1 VAILAVVVALV
12 AAPGVAARADVPSA
26 LAVGSSAVVSDAPT
40 WLEGIDVSHWQGTIS
55 WPKVAAA
62 GKKFAI
68 IKVTESYDYTDPQ
81 YATNHAAARAAGLWT
96 GGYHFA
102 QPDATPGDA
111 VREADYFVSKIVLGV
126 GDLIPALDLE
136 VTGGLSV
143 AALQSWVFA
152 WLNEVY
158 ARTGVRPMIYT
169 SPNFWMNAMGNTS
182 ALADAGYKTL
192 WIAHWGVTSPT
203 IPANNWG
210 GHGWTFWQYTSNG
223 SVPGITG
230 RVDLDRFNGAD
241 LTPAAFSIF
250 KLAPQAAT
258 GSVKQGQSAAAIV
271 KILRTNFTSGVALNV
286 TGLPAGTTAAF
297 NANPSTAASS
307 TMTVTTPA
315 DPTVTPLGTYPLT
328 ISGVASG
335 ITRTTKMN
343 LVVGDGIPPT
353 LVAPS
358 TSLVGGTLARST
370 TPVIVR
376 WAASDPSGVA
386 ACALQRSVSGGTW
399 SSLALPSATARLT
412 WENLALGT
420 VTQQR
425 VRATDTKANTSPWS
439 AGPLVRA
446 AVIQENAVGMS
457 YAGLWHTTLTTSA
470 SGGGV
475 RYTTAPGASI
485 TYRFTGSSVAI
496 VATRGVGRGGA
507 WVYVDGK
514 YAGSIFLGSSTAQ
527 YRAIVFVRNW
537 SGNGTHT
544 IRLVNAGSAG
554 HARVDFDGLVRLSLG

>member
-1 VAILAVVVALV
+1 MVSLAVVVALV

-26 LAVGSSAVVSDAPT
+26 LAVGSGAVVSNAPT

-81 YATNHAAARAAGLWT
+81 YATNHANARAAGLWT

-111 VREADYFVSKIVLGV
+111 VREADYFASKVVLGV

-143 AALQSWVFA
+143 AALQSWVLT

-182 ALADAGYKTL
+182 ALANAGYKTL

-210 GHGWTFWQYTSNG
+210 GHGWTFWQYTSSG
-223 SVPGITG
+223 TVSGISG

-241 LTPAAFSIF
+241 LGTAAYSIF
-250 KLAPQAAT
+250 NLAPQAAT
-258 GSVKQGQSAAAIV
+258 GTVKQGQRATAIV
-271 KILRTNFTSGVALNV
+271 KILRTNFSSGVSLNV

-297 NANPSTAASS
+297 NANPSADASS
-307 TMTVTTPA
+307 AMTVTTPT
-315 DPTVTPLGTYPLT
+315 DPTATRLGTYPLT
-328 ISGVASG
+328 ITGVANG
-335 ITRTTKMN
+335 LTRTTKMS

-358 TSLVGGTLARST
+358 TTLAGGTLGRYT
-370 TPVIVR
+370 TPVVVR

-386 ACALQRSVSGGTW
+386 FCKLQVSASGGTW
-399 SSLALPSATARLT
+399 TGVPLASGATRST
-412 WENLALGT
+412 VENLPLG

-439 AGPLVRA
+439 TGPLVRA
-446 AVIQENAVGMS
+446 TVIQENSSAVS
-457 YAGLWHTTLTTSA
+457 YAGTWHTTWTTSA
-470 SGGGV
+470 SGGSTH
-475 RYTTAPGASI
+475 YTTARGASV
-485 TYRFTGSSVAI
+485 TYRFTGTGIALA
-496 VATRGVGRGGA
+496 ATRGLGRGGA
-507 WVYVDGK
+507 WIYVDGQ

-537 SGNGTHT
+537 STNGTHT
-544 IRLVNAGSAG
+544 LRVVAAGTAG
-554 HARVDFDGLVRLSLG
+554 HPRVDIDAFVRSSVG